1 MKCAVHTDRDATGY
15 CRNCGRPLCPECTRD
30 VRGTLYCE
38 DCLAKSVAAPTLPVG
53 LQPVVPQP
61 AGLQPAASSN
71 QPGVALGLGFI
82 PGLGAVYNGECLKA
96 LVHVLIFGG
105 LIAAQSSNVSG
116 GAHAFL
122 GVVLG
127 CFYLY
132 MPIEAYHT
140 AKSRQPGSPE
150 SPATFMQREHT
161 PYGAIILVALGVFLL
176 FANLGWLEWNWFS
189 KAWPA
194 ALIVLGA
201 WMLADR
207 LRKTKT

>member
-1 MKCAVHTDRDATGY
+1 MKCAVHADRDATGY

-30 VRGTLYCE
+30 VRGALYCE
-38 DCLAKSVAAPTLPVG
+38 DCLAKSVAAPALPAG
-53 LQPVVPQP
+53 PQDAGPQP
-61 AGLQPAASSN
+61 AAGPH

-82 PGLGAVYNGECLKA
+82 PGLGAVYNGEYLKA
-96 LVHVLIFGG
+96 LIHVLIFGG
-105 LIAAQSSNVSG
+105 LIAAQSGNVSG

-140 AKSRQPGSPE
+140 AKSRQAGSPE
-150 SPATFMQREHT
+150 SPATFMHREHT
-161 PYGAIILVALGVFLL
+161 PYGAVILIALGVFLL
-176 FANLGWLEWNWFS
+176 FANLGWLEWDWFS

-207 LRKTKT
+207 LRKTRA